1 VDAIAAL
8 PAARQHR
15 IVPRSDAPVTHRLDA
30 AALLAACQNAD
41 PATRASAFRQLGRV
55 LYRLTY
61 ARVHDRPDL
70 HGAAED
76 AAQEALVAVWRQL
89 EAGRGP
95 DAPERFV
102 GWAARIAINRLLDA
116 LRRLEPEGTAGRTLR
131 VAQSRQVSLEAEPE
145 TGQPLAERLADPEG
159 EAWVDRAHAGA
170 VREVL
175 WRIRD
180 VASVSERSR
189 IVLLQGYLGD
199 LDDAELAERLG
210 TSRANVHVIRCRDL
224 AKLRADRA
232 FVAALR
238 EALDG

>member
-1 VDAIAAL
+1 V
-8 PAARQHR
+8 
-15 IVPRSDAPVTHRLDA
+15 SERLDA
-30 AALLAACQNAD
+30 AALLAACQDAD
-41 PATRASAFRQLGRV
+41 PATREDAYRQLGRV
-55 LYRLTY
+55 LYRLAY

-102 GWAARIAINRLLDA
+102 GWAARIAINRLLDV
-116 LRRLEPEGTAGRTLR
+116 LRRLEPEGAPGRTLR
-131 VAQSRQVSLEAEPE
+131 VAQSRQQSLDAEPE
-145 TGQPLAERLADPEG
+145 AGRSLAERLADPEG
-159 EAWVDRAHAGA
+159 EANVDRVHAGA

-199 LDDAELAERLG
+199 LDDAELAELLR
-210 TSRANVHVIRCRDL
+210 TTRANVHVIRCRDL
-224 AKLRADRA
+224 AKLRADEG
-232 FVAALR
+232 FVGALR